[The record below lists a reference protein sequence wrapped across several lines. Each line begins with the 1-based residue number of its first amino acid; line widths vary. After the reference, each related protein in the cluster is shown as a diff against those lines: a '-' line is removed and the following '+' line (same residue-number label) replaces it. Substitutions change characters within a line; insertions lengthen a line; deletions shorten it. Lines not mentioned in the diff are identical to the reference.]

1 MPSGR
6 MICFVCGSLG
16 AETTLNIKPQERGP
30 YFPFLENHDPPKGC
44 RLPKKDGRVDS
55 CRVCYMF
62 LSQQWETYERS
73 RTPAIKRLYWLKRSD
88 NGHFT
93 GAEMRIQGEYIAQVM
108 GLQYQPGV
116 FDGGASPGESRPD
129 NCSPVSVQRSDGRQ
143 SSDYIAQPQVAI
155 PTNFKQ
161 SQGSKAS
168 FSHESR
174 HLVPQ
179 QGANNSLRN
188 IDTAPQRSAL
198 ADGALDLS
206 VTTKKMPEG
215 GRLKL
220 SHESESIKHIC
231 CFICTKEC
239 GINQSKLVSTC
250 RQPTSEP
257 YFPVLGHL
265 PQANNP
271 NALTKNGQVRVC
283 LGCKNLLYQQWQA
296 YEMSGIPMQ
305 HRTYKLY
312 DDVSPLMGTEGNGS
326 LKPRDDQ
333 DTKPPQAFQHVCYL
347 CGHLYPKELIQP
359 LYTIP
364 PCHQSLGTLFFPFIR
379 DLQRPQGAHPLK
391 SDGTVLACRN
401 CFGDLYQQWQVF
413 EAEGAPLYRR
423 PYSLSF
429 LSKKIT
435 SESGNVVQPKIKQEV
450 ETNEGEGGPSSS
462 SSDVSQP
469 LNIQITESSTALES
483 STSKSNTVGSQ
494 GLLAIATQ
502 GIGSVASNL
511 TSSEPPSWSVAEQ
524 MKKQQNQEQKSLTVP
539 HPLQQVSAIPKKIC
553 FLCGTK
559 SRISKMHVLCSYP
572 TRHEAKGANSQ
583 IVPFFPFLA
592 NRDPAPKAESMSE
605 DGTVMA
611 CNICYHA
618 LLKQW
623 NEQEESK
630 NPAEN
635 NRWLRKYT
643 VPEMIGCYVCS
654 KNVKRRN
661 TQIISIA
668 QFPSLKDHP
677 VPANALVVDGGEGI
691 TACGICSNSL
701 GLQYAEFERMGVP
714 IEMRKYNWVN
724 ASQSDAAEDQKADNQ
739 NEQDEGEDNLLLN
752 VDENSSDSQ
761 GSGVDM
767 RQTDNS
773 TSLGQGSKPPP
784 LTMIS
789 PAGAKLSRNTATVPP
804 LNQVSPSNGVTSIG
818 ANAALNAT
826 RTSSFAAALRKL
838 AHQAKDPEEGNSS
851 KHPPTP
857 GSSSTSPRAVTPKR
871 GPPPLVYSSHSSSLT
886 SPPVVT
892 IAPTQSHPTL
902 VSSEA
907 KQSLERAHSVQSTA
921 SSAYDPLSIKQ
932 DRDRPQSTHSNRDD
946 DRSSLKDATQSRRP
960 HSGHSS
966 TSPAASREELSSRG
980 FQPYRPGEDLRHQ
993 LPPTMFGLDPS
1004 AYPYPTAFMPSHF
1017 PHPAFRFDDPVL
1029 LERYRMMQPPYLQF
1043 PHPGMIPPPGVH
1055 PFLAA
1060 GSRYPSELLHQQFAF
1075 GSQSSRLGE
1084 HISPALSERQRL
1096 EEERL
1101 REMEREKERERERE
1115 REREKER
1122 EAVLQRERERAR
1134 EREKEYDK
1142 EKARDLYYTHQAEL
1156 RLDPRSQESRGR
1168 GDGPHGM
1175 ANQSRLAKAEDSSG
1189 SKYSSTMHGSQRDLY
1204 GDRTEKVHP
1213 YNDHPPRME
1222 ADRDKYGRESNY
1234 DDRRKSDIH
1243 PHSSEQSLLKNLDKH
1258 EYEKRAYS
1266 LAFADKQNMVD
1277 KERHPSSHPPP
1288 SSQYSSLHHA
1298 DLAHKTSKDFFRPF
1312 DTANILTNGFNG
1324 SHDYDKY
1331 SVHYSKASDRTSKSP
1346 AAMSRSSLEA
1356 SQERRAILEESVLH
1370 NKGPRDSYLSHR
1382 RMSEETMSSGR
1393 KSGEE
1398 SLLLR
1403 STEELQRRFSG
1414 VDRRNRRTP
1423 EEVSSGASQN
1433 EYKHFLNNNILLN
1446 MEKNNQDSKSLQ
1458 KEIMSDSS
1466 NCQGNSNLDHKSST
1480 ALPSTFHYPYVKH
1493 IHSVVSRLDTEERKL
1508 REKRQQSDYDS
1519 DDTDV
1524 ESDDEEIKRQRLLF
1538 IRSGPPLPLDTSKP
1552 KIKFLKQLG
1561 LTSQRIKRDLDHQKM
1576 RKRRR
1581 SLRERSVSPVQMVG
1595 GESAEEAAPSLSHS
1609 KDLNSDLNSDALCQ
1623 ERDYP
1628 EKCSFLS
1635 SMKLSTISPD
1645 KKKGLKRKSTENS
1658 GERIIGSKMLLLDKE
1673 GGKAKSRHSLMPGKT
1688 FNTATDKTAILFP
1701 NKNKKKML
1709 SREFAQEF
1717 HESVLQTTRQKELN
1731 SRLAMAP
1738 SRPVDMKMFPG
1749 KGEVTSMSRLVSNS
1763 GSSSSKAGTSAVG
1776 SAGCRTDH
1784 DTNGG
1789 VPRWPGID
1797 SLLEAY
1803 QNHSDELKLE
1813 RSILM
1818 DRCQHLQTDN
1828 QDLNRTAESL
1838 SKRMA
1843 ELIEQKR
1850 LAANA
1855 RSKLQESLDSLK
1867 KCTRD
1872 IR

>member
-6 MICFVCGSLG
+6 LICFVCGSLG
-16 AETTLNIKPQERGP
+16 AETILNIKPQERGP

-116 FDGGASPGESRPD
+116 FDGGTSPGESRPD

-161 SQGSKAS
+161 SQASKPS
-168 FSHESR
+168 FSQENR
-174 HLVPQ
+174 HLVS
-179 QGANNSLRN
+179 QGSNNPPRN
-188 IDTAPQRSAL
+188 ADTIPHRGTL

-206 VTTKKMPEG
+206 VAAKKMPEG
-215 GRLKL
+215 GRVKL
-220 SHESESIKHIC
+220 GHESESIKHIC

-239 GINQSKLVSTC
+239 SINQSKLVSTC

-283 LGCKNLLYQQWQA
+283 VGCKNLLYQQWQA

-312 DDVSPLMGTEGNGS
+312 DDVSPLTGMEGNS
-326 LKPRDDQ
+326 NIKPREDQ

-364 PCHQSLGTLFFPFIR
+364 PGHQSLGTLFFPFIR

-413 EAEGAPLYRR
+413 ESEGTPLYRR

-435 SESGNVVQPKIKQEV
+435 SESGHVAQPKIKQEV
-450 ETNEGEGGPSSS
+450 ETNEGDGGPSSS

-469 LNIQITESSTALES
+469 LNIQITESSTTLES
-483 STSKSNTVGSQ
+483 STSKSNTAGSQ
-494 GLLAIATQ
+494 GLLAIATP
-502 GIGSVASNL
+502 GIGSVTSNP
-511 TSSEPPSWSVAEQ
+511 TCSEPPSWTVAEQ

-539 HPLQQVSAIPKKIC
+539 HPLQQVSSIPKKIC

-559 SRISKMHVLCSYP
+559 SRISKMHILCSYP

-583 IVPFFPFLA
+583 MVPFFPFLA
-592 NRDPAPKAESMSE
+592 NRDPASKAESMSE

-611 CNICYHA
+611 CNICFHS

-661 TQIISIA
+661 MQIINISL
-668 QFPSLKDHP
+668 FPSLKDHP
-677 VPANALVVDGGEGI
+677 VPANALIVDGGEGI
-691 TACGICSNSL
+691 TACATCSNSL
-701 GLQYAEFERMGVP
+701 GHQYAEFERMGVP

-724 ASQSDAAEDQKADNQ
+724 ASQTDTAENQKADHQ
-739 NEQDEGEDNLLLN
+739 QDEDDDDQLLN

-761 GSGVDM
+761 GSGAGM
-767 RQTDNS
+767 KQTDD
-773 TSLGQGSKPPP
+773 SLGQGSKPPP

-838 AHQAKDPEEGNSS
+838 AHQAKDPEEGISS

-921 SSAYDPLSIKQ
+921 SSVYDPLSIKQ

-946 DRSSLKDATQSRRP
+946 DRGSIKDAAQSRRP

-966 TSPAASREELSSRG
+966 TSPAASREELGSRG

-993 LPPTMFGLDPS
+993 LPPTMFGLDPA

-1096 EEERL
+1096 EEERI
-1101 REMEREKERERERE
+1101 REMEREKERERDRE

-1142 EKARDLYYTHQAEL
+1142 EKARDLYYTHQHQAEL
-1156 RLDPRSQESRGR
+1156 RLDPRAQDRDSRGR
-1168 GDGPHGM
+1168 GEGSHGM

-1189 SKYSSTMHGSQRDLY
+1189 SKYSSMMHGSQRDMY
-1204 GDRTEKVHP
+1204 SDRTEKVHP

-1222 ADRDKYGRESNY
+1222 AERDKYGRESGY
-1234 DDRRKSDIH
+1234 DRKSDIH
-1243 PHSSEQSLLKNLDKH
+1243 PHSSEQTLLKNMDKH
-1258 EYEKRAYS
+1258 EFEKRAYS
-1266 LAFADKQNMVD
+1266 LAFADKQNMA
-1277 KERHPSSHPPP
+1277 ERDRHSSSSHPP

-1298 DLAHKTSKDFFRPF
+1298 DLAHKASKDFFRPF

-1331 SVHYSKASDRTSKSP
+1331 SVHYSKSSERTSKSP
-1346 AAMSRSSLEA
+1346 AAVSRSSLEA

-1370 NKGPRDSYLSHR
+1370 MKGSRDSHLAQR
-1382 RMSEETMSSGR
+1382 RMSEETLSSGR

-1423 EEVSSGASQN
+1423 EEVSTNASHN
-1433 EYKHFLNNNILLN
+1433 EYKNFLNNNIIMN
-1446 MEKNNQDSKSLQ
+1446 IEKNNQDSKSSQ
-1458 KEIMSDSS
+1458 IMSDSS
-1466 NCQGNSNLDHKSST
+1466 NYQGNSNFDHKNST
-1480 ALPSTFHYPYVKH
+1480 ALPSTFHHPYMKH
-1493 IHSVVSRLDTEERKL
+1493 IHSVISRLDMEERKL
-1508 REKRQQSDYDS
+1508 REQRLHTDYNS
-1519 DDTDV
+1519 DDSDV
-1524 ESDDEEIKRQRLLF
+1524 ESEDEESKRQRLLF
-1538 IRSGPPLPLDTSKP
+1538 IRYGPSLPLDTSKP
-1552 KIKFLKQLG
+1552 KMKFLNQLG
-1561 LTSQRIKRDLDHQKM
+1561 LTSHRVKRDLEHQKQ

-1581 SLRERSVSPVQMVG
+1581 SLRERSVSPVVMVD
-1595 GESAEEAAPSLSHS
+1595 GEATEDSAPNLTISQ
-1609 KDLNSDLNSDALCQ
+1609 DLNSDALCQ
-1623 ERDYP
+1623 EQDYP

-1645 KKKGLKRKSTENS
+1645 KKKGVKRKSSENS
-1658 GERIIGSKMLLLDKE
+1658 AEYSIGSKVLVLDKE
-1673 GGKAKSRHSLMPGKT
+1673 GSRARSQNSLMSGNT
-1688 FNTATDKTAILFP
+1688 FNMATDKTAILFP

-1731 SRLAMAP
+1731 NRLGMTP
-1738 SRPVDMKMFPG
+1738 NRPGEVKTYPG
-1749 KGEVTSMSRLVSNS
+1749 KGDLTSMSRLVSNS
-1763 GSSSSKAGTSAVG
+1763 GSTKTGG

-1789 VPRWPGID
+1789 VQRWPGVD

-1803 QNHSDELKLE
+1803 QHHSDEQKLE
-1813 RSILM
+1813 RGILM
-1818 DRCQHLQTDN
+1818 ERCHHLQADN

-1843 ELIEQKR
+1843 ELMEQKR
-1850 LAANA
+1850 QASSTRN
-1855 RSKLQESLDSLK
+1855 KLQESIDSLK

>member
-6 MICFVCGSLG
+6 LICFVCGSLG
-16 AETTLNIKPQERGP
+16 AETVLNIKPQERGP

-44 RLPKKDGRVDS
+44 RLPKNDGKVDS

-116 FDGGASPGESRPD
+116 FDGGTSPGENRPD
-129 NCSPVSVQRSDGRQ
+129 NCSPITVPRSDGRQ
-143 SSDYIAQPQVAI
+143 SSDYIAQPQVAM

-161 SQGSKAS
+161 SQASKPS
-168 FSHESR
+168 FSQENR
-174 HLVPQ
+174 HHVQ
-179 QGANNSLRN
+179 HQGSNNSSRN
-188 IDTAPQRSAL
+188 VDATPHRSGL

-215 GRLKL
+215 GRVKL
-220 SHESESIKHIC
+220 SHESESNKNIC

-239 GINQSKLVSTC
+239 SINQSKLVSTC

-257 YFPVLGHL
+257 FFPVLGHL

-283 LGCKNLLYQQWQA
+283 VGCKNLLYQQWQA

-312 DDVSPLMGTEGNGS
+312 DDVSPLTGMEGNGN
-326 LKPRDDQ
+326 LKPRDEL

-347 CGHLYPKELIQP
+347 CGHLYPKDLIQP

-401 CFGDLYQQWQVF
+401 CFGDLYQQWQVY
-413 EAEGAPLYRR
+413 EAEGTPLYRR
-423 PYSLSF
+423 QYSLSF
-429 LSKKIT
+429 LGKKMT
-435 SESGNVVQPKIKQEV
+435 SEAGHVAQPKIKQEV
-450 ETNEGEGGPSSS
+450 EANEGEGGPSSS

-483 STSKSNTVGSQ
+483 STSKSNTAGSQ
-494 GLLAIATQ
+494 GLLAIATPS
-502 GIGSVASNL
+502 IGSITSNPASAD
-511 TSSEPPSWSVAEQ
+511 PPTWTAAEQ
-524 MKKQQNQEQKSLTVP
+524 LKKQQNQEQKSLTVP
-539 HPLQQVSAIPKKIC
+539 HPLQQVTSIPKKIC

-572 TRHEAKGANSQ
+572 TRHEAKGASSQ
-583 IVPFFPFLA
+583 VVPFFPFLA
-592 NRDPAPKAESMSE
+592 NRDPAPKAESLSE

-611 CNICYHA
+611 CNICFHS

-654 KNVKRRN
+654 KNVKRKSM
-661 TQIISIA
+661 QILSISH
-668 QFPSLKDHP
+668 FPSLKEHS
-677 VPANALVVDGGEGI
+677 VPADALVLDGGECV
-691 TACGICSNSL
+691 TACGTCSNSL
-701 GLQYAEFERMGVP
+701 GHQYAEFERMGVP

-724 ASQSDAAEDQKADNQ
+724 ASQNENAEDQVTDNQ
-739 NEQDEGEDNLLLN
+739 CEQDEDDDNQLLN

-761 GSGVDM
+761 GSVGGSM
-767 RQTDNS
+767 KQGDN
-773 TSLGQGSKPPP
+773 SLGQGSKPPP

-838 AHQAKDPEEGNSS
+838 AHQAKDPEEGISS
-851 KHPPTP
+851 KHPTTP

-921 SSAYDPLSIKQ
+921 SSVYDPLSIKQ

-946 DRSSLKDATQSRRP
+946 DRGSIKDGAQSRRP

-966 TSPAASREELSSRG
+966 TSPAASREDLGSRG

-993 LPPTMFGLDPS
+993 LPPTMFGLDPTS
-1004 AYPYPTAFMPSHF
+1004 YPYPTAFMPSHF

-1096 EEERL
+1096 EEERI
-1101 REMEREKERERERE
+1101 REMEREKERERDRE

-1142 EKARDLYYTHQAEL
+1142 EKARDLYYTHQHQAEL
-1156 RLDPRSQESRGR
+1156 RLDPRGQDRDTRGR
-1168 GDGPHGM
+1168 GEGPLGL
-1175 ANQSRLAKAEDSSG
+1175 ANQSRMAKAEDSSG
-1189 SKYSSTMHGSQRDLY
+1189 SKYSSMMHGSQRDMY

-1222 ADRDKYGRESNY
+1222 AERDKYGRETSY

-1243 PHSSEQSLLKNLDKH
+1243 PHSSEQSLLKNIDKH
-1258 EYEKRAYS
+1258 EFEKRAYS
-1266 LAFADKQNMVD
+1266 LAFADKQNMAD
-1277 KERHPSSHPPP
+1277 KERHSSSSHPP

-1298 DLAHKTSKDFFRPF
+1298 DLAHKASKDFFRPF

-1324 SHDYDKY
+1324 SHDYEKY
-1331 SVHYSKASDRTSKSP
+1331 SAHNSKSSERTSKSP
-1346 AAMSRSSLEA
+1346 ASMSRSSLEA

-1370 NKGPRDSYLSHR
+1370 IKNPRDSHLAQR
-1382 RMSEETMSSGR
+1382 RMSEETMWPGR

-1423 EEVSSGASQN
+1423 EEVSSNTSHN
-1433 EYKHFLNNNILLN
+1433 EYKNFLNNNIIMN

-1458 KEIMSDSS
+1458 KETMSESS
-1466 NCQGNSNLDHKSST
+1466 NSNFEHKNST
-1480 ALPSTFHYPYVKH
+1480 ALPSTFHYPYMKH
-1493 IHSVVSRLDTEERKL
+1493 IHSVVSRLDMEERKL
-1508 REKRQQSDYDS
+1508 REQRLRSDYNS
-1519 DDTDV
+1519 DDSDV
-1524 ESDDEEIKRQRLLF
+1524 ESEDEEIKRQRLLF
-1538 IRSGPPLPLDTSKP
+1538 IRSGPPIPLDTSKP
-1552 KIKFLKQLG
+1552 KIKFLNQLG
-1561 LTSQRIKRDLDHQKM
+1561 LTSHRVKRDLEHQKQ

-1581 SLRERSVSPVQMVG
+1581 SLRERSISPVLLAD
-1595 GESAEEAAPSLSHS
+1595 GESTEDSAPSLSLS
-1609 KDLNSDLNSDALCQ
+1609 QDLNSDALCQ
-1623 ERDYP
+1623 EQDYP

-1645 KKKGLKRKSTENS
+1645 KKKGVKRKSSES
-1658 GERIIGSKMLLLDKE
+1658 SAEGSIGSKMLLLDKD
-1673 GGKAKSRHSLMPGKT
+1673 GGKTKPNSSLMPSNS
-1688 FNTATDKTAILFP
+1688 FNSTDKTAILFP

-1731 SRLAMAP
+1731 NRIGMAP
-1738 SRPVDMKMFPG
+1738 NRPTDMKMFSG
-1749 KGEVTSMSRLVSNS
+1749 KGELPSVSRLASNS
-1763 GSSSSKAGTSAVG
+1763 GSSKAGSSAGG

-1789 VPRWPGID
+1789 VQRWPGID

-1803 QNHSDELKLE
+1803 QHHSEEQKLE
-1813 RSILM
+1813 RGILM
-1818 DRCQHLQTDN
+1818 ERCHHLQTDN

-1850 LAANA
+1850 QASNA
-1855 RSKLQESLDSLK
+1855 RNKLQESIDSLK

>member
-6 MICFVCGSLG
+6 LICFVCGSLG
-16 AETTLNIKPQERGP
+16 AETILNIKPQERGP

-116 FDGGASPGESRPD
+116 FDGGTSPGENRPE
-129 NCSPVSVQRSDGRQ
+129 NCSPVPTQRSDGRQ
-143 SSDYIAQPQVAI
+143 SSDYIAQPQVAM

-161 SQGSKAS
+161 SQGNKSS
-168 FSHESR
+168 LSQENR
-174 HLVPQ
+174 HLASQ
-179 QGANNSLRN
+179 QGSNNSSRN
-188 IDTAPQRSAL
+188 ADSVPHRGVL
-198 ADGALDLS
+198 GDGALDLS
-206 VTTKKMPEG
+206 VATKKMPEG
-215 GRLKL
+215 GRVKHG
-220 SHESESIKHIC
+220 HEPDGNKHVC

-239 GINQSKLVSTC
+239 SINQSKLVSTC

-271 NALTKNGQVRVC
+271 NALTKSGQVRVC
-283 LGCKNLLYQQWQA
+283 VGCKNLLYQQWQA

-312 DDVSPLMGTEGNGS
+312 DDVSPLPGIEGNNTT
-326 LKPRDDQ
+326 KPRDDP

-359 LYTIP
+359 LYTMP
-364 PCHQSLGTLFFPFIR
+364 PGHQSIGTLFFPFIR
-379 DLQRPQGAHPLK
+379 ELQRPQGAHPLK

-413 EAEGAPLYRR
+413 ESEGTPLYRR
-423 PYSLSF
+423 QYSLSF

-435 SESGNVVQPKIKQEV
+435 TESGHVSQPKIKQEV
-450 ETNEGEGGPSSS
+450 ETIEGEGGPSSS

-469 LNIQITESSTALES
+469 LNIQISESSATLAS
-483 STSKSNTVGSQ
+483 STSKTNTAGSQ
-494 GLLAIATQ
+494 GLLAIATP
-502 GIGSVASNL
+502 GIGSVTSNAAEP
-511 TSSEPPSWSVAEQ
+511 SSWNMAEQ

-539 HPLQQVSAIPKKIC
+539 HPLQQVSSIPKKIC

-583 IVPFFPFLA
+583 VVPFFPFLA
-592 NRDPAPKAESMSE
+592 NRDPASKAETMSE
-605 DGTVMA
+605 DGTVLS
-611 CNICYHA
+611 CNICYHS

-623 NEQEESK
+623 NEQEDSK

-635 NRWLRKYT
+635 NRWLRKYF

-661 TQIISIA
+661 MQIIDISL
-668 QFPSLKDHP
+668 FPSLKDHP

-691 TACGICSNSL
+691 TACATCYNSL
-701 GLQYAEFERMGVP
+701 GHQYAEFERMGVP

-724 ASQSDAAEDQKADNQ
+724 ASQTDMTENAREDNPQDEDDDNQ
-739 NEQDEGEDNLLLN
+739 LLN

-761 GSGVDM
+761 GSGADGKHAA
-767 RQTDNS
+767 D
-773 TSLGQGSKPPP
+773 SLGQGSKPPP

-838 AHQAKDPEEGNSS
+838 AHQAKDPEEGISS

-871 GPPPLVYSSHSSSLT
+871 GPPPLLYSSQSSSHT
-886 SPPVVT
+886 SPPIVT

-921 SSAYDPLSIKQ
+921 SSVYDPLSIKQ

-946 DRSSLKDATQSRRP
+946 DRGSIKDAAQSRRP

-966 TSPAASREELSSRG
+966 TSPAASREELGSRG

-993 LPPTMFGLDPS
+993 LPPTMFGLDPA

-1055 PFLAA
+1055 PFLTA

-1096 EEERL
+1096 EEERI
-1101 REMEREKERERERE
+1101 REMEREKERERDRE

-1142 EKARDLYYTHQAEL
+1142 EKARDLYYTHQHQAEL
-1156 RLDPRSQESRGR
+1156 RLDPRAQDRESRGR
-1168 GDGPHGM
+1168 GEGSHSM
-1175 ANQSRLAKAEDSSG
+1175 ANPSRLPKAEDSSG
-1189 SKYSSTMHGSQRDLY
+1189 SKYSSMMHGSQRDMY
-1204 GDRTEKVHP
+1204 SDRTEKVHP

-1222 ADRDKYGRESNY
+1222 SDRDKYSRESSY
-1234 DDRRKSDIH
+1234 DRKSDLH
-1243 PHSSEQSLLKNLDKH
+1243 PHSSEQTLLKNIDKH

-1266 LAFADKQNMVD
+1266 LALAE
-1277 KERHPSSHPPP
+1277 KERHSSSHPS

-1298 DLAHKTSKDFFRPF
+1298 DLAHKASKDFFRPF

-1331 SVHYSKASDRTSKSP
+1331 SVHYSKSNERTSKSP
-1346 AAMSRSSLEA
+1346 ASISRSSLEA

-1370 NKGPRDSYLSHR
+1370 MKGSRDSHMAQR
-1382 RMSEETMSSGR
+1382 RMSEESLSSGR

-1423 EEVSSGASQN
+1423 EDVSSNASHN
-1433 EYKHFLNNNILLN
+1433 EYKNFLNNNIIMN
-1446 MEKNNQDSKSLQ
+1446 MEKNNQESNKSSQ
-1458 KEIMSDSS
+1458 IMSDSS
-1466 NCQGNSNLDHKSST
+1466 NFQGNSNFDHKNST
-1480 ALPSTFHYPYVKH
+1480 ALPSTFNYPYTKH
-1493 IHSVVSRLDTEERKL
+1493 IHSVVSRLDMEERKL
-1508 REKRQQSDYDS
+1508 RERRMRSDYNS
-1519 DDTDV
+1519 DESEV
-1524 ESDDEEIKRQRLLF
+1524 ESDDEETKRQRLLF
-1538 IRSGPPLPLDTSKP
+1538 IRNGPPLPLDTSKP
-1552 KIKFLKQLG
+1552 KIKFLNQLG
-1561 LTSQRIKRDLDHQKM
+1561 LTSHRVKKDLEHQKY

-1581 SLRERSVSPVQMVG
+1581 SLRERSVSPILMVD
-1595 GESAEEAAPSLSHS
+1595 GESTEESGPSLPISQ
-1609 KDLNSDLNSDALCQ
+1609 DLNSEALCQ
-1623 ERDYP
+1623 EQDYP

-1645 KKKGLKRKSTENS
+1645 KKKEMNHIQHICEVDRLRRLANSGVKRKSS
-1658 GERIIGSKMLLLDKE
+1658 DGSVDSSIGSKMLALDKD
-1673 GGKAKSRHSLMPGKT
+1673 GSRVKSQNGIMSGNAFST
-1688 FNTATDKTAILFP
+1688 TTDKTAILFP

-1731 SRLAMAP
+1731 NRLGMTQG
-1738 SRPVDMKMFPG
+1738 RPGEMKTFPG
-1749 KGEVTSMSRLVSNS
+1749 KGEISSMSRLVSTS
-1763 GSSSSKAGTSAVG
+1763 GSTKTGG
-1776 SAGCRTDH
+1776 SAGSRTDH
-1784 DTNGG
+1784 DTNVG
-1789 VPRWPGID
+1789 VQRWPGVD

-1803 QNHSDELKLE
+1803 QHHSDEQKLE
-1813 RSILM
+1813 RGILM
-1818 DRCQHLQTDN
+1818 ERCHHLQADN

-1843 ELIEQKR
+1843 ELMEHKR
-1850 LAANA
+1850 QASSTRN
-1855 RSKLQESLDSLK
+1855 KLQESIDSLK